1 MANLGGIL
9 RRVAGMVED
18 AAPIALPAARNE
30 AERMAR
36 QILEMR
42 AAGRAGDV
50 TDAMM
55 AQADP
60 QYMFNNTPLPMDEAS
75 RMARAGEMGFGE
87 SGLHGTVTSKD
98 FPSFRSDRETYVAPL
113 SDEGLDLVAQFST
126 ADQGRILPLLHTS
139 NILDTSSPDGMF
151 QQRRDMQRIYDEQG
165 LGDFRAGDKGLPS
178 WMDTAAINAAKDAG
192 YGGIRLDER
201 DWVNSTAVYDPTNIR
216 SRFARFDPEFSHLAN
231 LNAANASPLA
241 GILAMPNEEER
252 NRQLGM
258 LFGGYR

>member
-75 RMARAGEMGFGE
+75 RMARAGEMGFDT
-87 SGLHGTVTSKD
+87 GLPLYHGTGAD
-98 FPSFRSDRETYVAPL
+98 FPAFDAARFQQSDFGTGGAGVYSSESPQLAGAYA
-113 SDEGLDLVAQFST
+113 DLVTRPSN
-126 ADQGRILPLLHTS
+126 DGSNVLPILTRRVDAYDNGGYR
-139 NILDTSSPDGMF
+139 NINTPEQSREYS
-151 QQRRDMQRIYDEQG
+151 RRMQE
-165 LGDFRAGDKGLPS
+165 LGID
-178 WMDTAAINAAKDAG
+178 NV
-192 YGGIRLDER
+192 YYR
-201 DWVNSTAVYDPTNIR
+201 DNLTGEIVENTTFDPTNIR
-216 SRFARFDPEFSHLAN
+216 SRFARFDPAFSHLAN
-231 LNAANASPLA
+231 LNASFAPPLA
-241 GILAMPNEEER
+241 GILALTSLASQKDQPY
-252 NRQLGM
+252 GM
-258 LFGGYR
+258 NYSPIPMARPENF